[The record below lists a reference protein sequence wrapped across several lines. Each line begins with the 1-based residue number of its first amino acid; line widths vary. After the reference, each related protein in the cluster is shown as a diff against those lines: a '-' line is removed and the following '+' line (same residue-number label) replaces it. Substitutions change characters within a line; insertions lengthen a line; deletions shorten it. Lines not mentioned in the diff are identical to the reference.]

1 MRDRLSQLHQGN
13 LILILQDLEKKY
25 GSNVHVAKVNRNGY
39 LSTIFKDQ
47 IIYNKKENKIE
58 I

>member
-1 MRDRLSQLHQGN
+1 MEIGN